1 MASATERTMTNT
13 AATALE
19 EIRKRHA
26 TDEAEHA
33 RKESERL
40 ASKAEGA
47 WVGPCNLRPQSH
59 DDRATLLTHIA
70 ALEAEL
76 AKAKSEK
83 AVAKAKMR
91 FHKRRAEVK
100 TEAQL
105 STRLPDRAD
114 VRNVFDEWVEALPD
128 HWRAHI
134 GQLTQRYVERL
145 LDKILALLSGAAT
158 PAPTAAHL
166 RRFRE
171 QTEAEVFG
179 YVTGVEDAA
188 ALYESVNPASDDER
202 IKGSPGAGAMGAVI
216 EYRDKIRELLHAKSP
231 PQGAEE

>member
-1 MASATERTMTNT
+1 MPKYSEDGELGSYPGTAERERKAMTHPSPT
-13 AATALE
+13 AALTKLVHVAFNDDRDAHQVLSWDGALIYE
-19 EIRKRHA
+19 CDDRG
-26 TDEAEHA
+26 EAE
-33 RKESERL
+33 
-40 ASKAEGA
+40 
-47 WVGPCNLRPQSH
+47 
-59 DDRATLLTHIA
+59 D
-70 ALEAEL
+70 
-76 AKAKSEK
+76 
-83 AVAKAKMR
+83 
-91 FHKRRAEVK
+91 
-100 TEAQL
+100 L
-105 STRLPDRAD
+105 SSRI
-114 VRNVFDEWVEALPD
+114 N
-128 HWRAHI
+128 
-134 GQLTQRYVERL
+134 
-145 LDKILALLSGAAT
+145 ALLSGAAT